1 MTRKLAYWISTVI
14 TAISLLGALSYLTG
28 SEQVVCLVRLPDSL
42 YAYAPAVQV
51 GKIEQPTRPIDVD
64 ADQCPGG
71 IEIEYHSRH
80 HLPRVGTGAIGEV
93 DVERVGVGV
102 VEELHWPG
110 SRKLRSGNAL

>member
-64 ADQCPGG
+64 ADQCPVRSPARLASNRNQHRFSASS
-71 IEIEYHSRH
+71 IKFSSR
-80 HLPRVGTGAIGEV
+80 LAVATSSCLSASS
-93 DVERVGVGV
+93 
-102 VEELHWPG
+102 WA
-110 SRKLRSGNAL
+110 SRMFRI